1 MRIWGGDSPR
11 PPPFTYHGGSDP
23 LSRTFR
29 GRPLL
34 GQIFLSWLRHQR
46 HFPWRCQAGQ
56 AFPYSTER
64 DRGLQ
69 RGARHLRVRPAAALR
84 AGHGG
89 EAGPAGVPGRLG
101 RGRGAGTA
109 GGASPGCKKKKPTA
123 AVCLSAAL
131 ELSQPKQGLPSR
143 FFFFGAGC
151 RIHNHLVMT
160 CFWPRPPTP
169 QGVNTRVTGHR
180 HICGQFFLDSR
191 LTRYPPPPGRGC
203 SGLTWFSTKE

>member
-46 HFPWRCQAGQ
+46 HFPWRFQAGQ
-56 AFPYSTER
+56 AFSYSTER

-109 GGASPGCKKKKPTA
+109 GGASPGCKKTTTNGGCVPVSCSR
-123 AVCLSAAL
+123 AVSTQTRITL
-131 ELSQPKQGLPSR
+131 QV
-143 FFFFGAGC
+143 FFWC
-151 RIHNHLVMT
+151 RVPNTQSLGHDL
-160 CFWPRPPTP
+160 FLAQTP
-169 QGVNTRVTGHR
+169 
-180 HICGQFFLDSR
+180 
-191 LTRYPPPPGRGC
+191 YPPRGEHK
-203 SGLTWFSTKE
+203 SDRAPSHLWSILP